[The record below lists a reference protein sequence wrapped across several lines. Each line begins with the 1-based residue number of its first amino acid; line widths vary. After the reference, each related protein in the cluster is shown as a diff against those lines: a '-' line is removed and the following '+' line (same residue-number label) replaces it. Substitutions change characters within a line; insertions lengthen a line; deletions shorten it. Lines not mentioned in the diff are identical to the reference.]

1 VGTGVW
7 LQVPNFVAAMGLVAM
22 FLFFILSLT
31 YMLGTLSDSRG
42 LVISIPLLLL
52 FLANFGN
59 LVPVLAKIMPWNL
72 ITDMRYSPSMAIML
86 AKGEPLTI
94 ITPIF
99 GTAVLTVLFIVV
111 AVWRINREEF

>member
-1 VGTGVW
+1 
-7 LQVPNFVAAMGLVAM
+7 VAL
-22 FLFFILSLT
+22 FLLFFLSLT

-42 LVISIPLLLL
+42 MVIGVPLLVI

-72 ITDMRYSPSMAIML
+72 ITDMRYSASMAVTL

-94 ITPIF
+94 ITPII
-99 GTAVLTVLFIVV
+99 GTVVMTVLFILVS
-111 AVWRINREEF
+111 VWRINKEEF